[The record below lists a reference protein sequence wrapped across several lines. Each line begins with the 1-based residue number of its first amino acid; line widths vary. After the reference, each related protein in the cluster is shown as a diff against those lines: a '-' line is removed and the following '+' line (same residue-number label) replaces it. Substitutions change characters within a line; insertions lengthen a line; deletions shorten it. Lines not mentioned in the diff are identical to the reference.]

1 MKALEY
7 IQMCYH
13 TPASELTDAHPY
25 VQMHLHSERHI
36 QTCSKLK
43 KKPNKQKTT
52 HPDRVS

>member
-36 QTCSKLK
+36 QTRSKFK
-43 KKPNKQKTT
+43 KKQTNKKLPIQTE
-52 HPDRVS
+52 